1 MRILHVIRDLSRAT
15 GGPVNA
21 LKGLAEAQ
29 AALGHSV
36 TVLSGGT
43 CGTVSPIENV
53 KLELLSSGV
62 KRFGWSR
69 TLKERISA
77 LVTTSDIVHGHM
89 VWDHVVLEAAR
100 AARRA
105 ETPFI
110 LRTCGNIES
119 WSVSNKRFKKLLY
132 WHLLGGPLREAAFF
146 HYTSEMERA
155 NSTALG
161 GSSPSAVIPIGVLPE
176 MIRPA
181 DPDAFHRGF
190 PQTQGKRIVL
200 FLGRI
205 HPKKQPAL
213 LLQAFAE
220 VAKQDPT
227 VHLVFAGPDEGTYTA
242 HLRVEATQQGI
253 SDRVSFLGELGTD
266 AAREAYAAAAV
277 FVLPSHQENF
287 GIAIVEAMAAGRPVI
302 VSDRVGL
309 AKEISDAGAGL
320 VISPD
325 QPNLTN
331 ALLEIL
337 SNERAA
343 GKMGENGRALALERF
358 TWPNVA
364 QRVLEMY
371 DAAIVKSV
379 SACTKS

>member
-1 MRILHVIRDLSRAT
+1 MNVLHVIRDLARST
-15 GGPVNA
+15 GGPANA

-36 TVLSGGT
+36 TVFAGDVVNSCLEIS
-43 CGTVSPIENV
+43 NV
-53 KLELLSSGV
+53 ALELAPAKGFRFTASPDLS
-62 KRFGWSR
+62 
-69 TLKERISA
+69 ERLDR
-77 LVTTSDIVHGHM
+77 LVASSDVVHAHM
-89 VWDHVVLEAAR
+89 VWDHLVLEAAS
-100 AARRA
+100 AARRGGK
-105 ETPFI
+105 PFI

-119 WSVSNKRFKKLLY
+119 WSISKKPLKKFFY

-242 HLRVEATQQGI
+242 YLRVEATQQGI

-320 VISPD
+320 VIFPD